1 MEKQKV
7 KTSKVIKKVVII
19 ASCAKRVREI
29 PLLQLFWKLQ
39 VTTPTEYKISLNEQ

>member
-19 ASCAKRVREI
+19 ASSAKCAREI
-29 PLLQLFWKLQ
+29 PLLQLFWKLSASKTLGDHANW
-39 VTTPTEYKISLNEQ
+39 V